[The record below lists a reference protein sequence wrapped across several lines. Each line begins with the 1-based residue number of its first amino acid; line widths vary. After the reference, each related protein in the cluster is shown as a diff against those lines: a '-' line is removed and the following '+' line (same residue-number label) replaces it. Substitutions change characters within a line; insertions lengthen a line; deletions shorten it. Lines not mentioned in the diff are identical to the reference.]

1 MEERELVELKQLLT
15 FRRKQFM
22 LLQTA
27 VVCRGSAK
35 EMALCGKLIAAEKK
49 AIANTM
55 SPLSDRTRTV
65 LVEEYTQAADAVK
78 KMRKNKDAA
87 VYGKAEA
94 SLLALCEK
102 VEAELDAV
110 EAMLEEESNPPKQ
123 SLKETIVSSVK
134 DATGTIVNG
143 VKGMLSKLRNSVRTN
158 ESETDGSQEPTAES
172 EEN

>member
-1 MEERELVELKQLLT
+1 MEEKELVEVKELLA

-27 VVCRGSAK
+27 AVCRGSAK
-35 EMALCGKLIAAEKK
+35 ELGLCGKLIASEKK
-49 AIANTM
+49 TIAKTTA
-55 SPLSDRTRTV
+55 PLSERARTV
-65 LVEEYTQAADAVK
+65 LIEEYTTAADAVK

-87 VYGKAEA
+87 VYGKGEA

-102 VEAELDAV
+102 VEAELDAT
-110 EAMLEEESNPPKQ
+110 EAMLEEETNPPKQ

-134 DATGTIVNG
+134 GAKETIVSG
-143 VKGMLSKLRNSVRTN
+143 VKGVLNRLRNSVRVD
-158 ESETDGSQEPTAES
+158 EKEPDGSQEPTAES